1 MEKTKLPEA
10 KKSDPGAGNRLLVF
24 RFLGG
29 ILGVA
34 MLVAIGIEFAAQV
47 QAINFWNLVWAVV
60 SLYVSFLFIAFAFNS
75 YQGAQAY
82 TDFVSKKIFRRK

>member
-1 MEKTKLPEA
+1 MEKIKLPEA
-10 KKSDPGAGNRLLVF
+10 KKSDPEAGNRLIIF
-24 RFLGG
+24 RVLSG

-47 QAINFWNLVWAVV
+47 QVINFWNLIWAVV
-60 SLYVSFLFIAFAFNS
+60 SLYVGFLFIAFAFNG

-82 TDFVSKKIFRRK
+82 TDFISKKIFRRK

>member
-1 MEKTKLPEA
+1 MEKIKLPQE
-10 KKSDPGAGNRLLVF
+10 KKSDPEAGNRLIVF
-24 RFLGG
+24 RVLGG

-47 QAINFWNLVWAVV
+47 QVINFSNLIWAVV
-60 SLYVSFLFIAFAFNS
+60 SLYVGFLFIAFAFNG

-82 TDFVSKKIFRRK
+82 TDFISKKIFRRK

>member
-1 MEKTKLPEA
+1 MEKIKLSEV
-10 KKSDPGAGNRLLVF
+10 KKFDPGAGNRLLVF
-24 RFLGG
+24 RVLGG

-60 SLYVSFLFIAFAFNS
+60 SLYIGFLFIAFAFNG

-82 TDFVSKKIFRRK
+82 TDFISKKIFRRK

>member
-1 MEKTKLPEA
+1 MEKIKLPEA
-10 KKSDPGAGNRLLVF
+10 KKSDPEAGNRLIIF
-24 RFLGG
+24 RVLSG

-47 QAINFWNLVWAVV
+47 QVINFWNLIWAVI
-60 SLYVSFLFIAFAFNS
+60 SLYVGFLFIAFAFNG

-82 TDFVSKKIFRRK
+82 TDFISKKIFRRK

>member
-1 MEKTKLPEA
+1 MEKIKLSEV
-10 KKSDPGAGNRLLVF
+10 KKFDPGAGNRLFVF
-24 RFLGG
+24 RVLGG

-60 SLYVSFLFIAFAFNS
+60 SLYVGFLFIAFAFNG

-82 TDFVSKKIFRRK
+82 TDFISKKIFRRK

>member
-1 MEKTKLPEA
+1 MEKIKLSEV
-10 KKSDPGAGNRLLVF
+10 KKFDPGAGNRLFVF
-24 RFLGG
+24 RVLGG

-34 MLVAIGIEFAAQV
+34 MLVAIGIEFATQV

-60 SLYVSFLFIAFAFNS
+60 SLYVGFLFIAFAFNG

-82 TDFVSKKIFRRK
+82 TDFISKKIFRRK

>member
-1 MEKTKLPEA
+1 MEKIKLPEV
-10 KKSDPGAGNRLLVF
+10 KKSDPGAGNRLFVF
-24 RFLGG
+24 RVLGG

-34 MLVAIGIEFAAQV
+34 MLVAIGIEFTAQV
-47 QAINFWNLVWAVV
+47 QAINFWNLFWAVV
-60 SLYVSFLFIAFAFNS
+60 SLYVGFLFIAFAFNG

>member
-1 MEKTKLPEA
+1 MEKIKLPQE
-10 KKSDPGAGNRLLVF
+10 KKSDPQAGNRLIVF
-24 RFLGG
+24 RVLGG

-47 QAINFWNLVWAVV
+47 QVINFWNLIWAVV
-60 SLYVSFLFIAFAFNS
+60 SLYVGFLFIAFAFNG

-82 TDFVSKKIFRRK
+82 TDFISKKIFRRK

>member
-1 MEKTKLPEA
+1 MEKIKLSEV
-10 KKSDPGAGNRLLVF
+10 KKFDPGAGNRLFIF
-24 RFLGG
+24 RVLGG

-60 SLYVSFLFIAFAFNS
+60 SLYVGFLFIAFAFNG

-82 TDFVSKKIFRRK
+82 TDFISKKIFRRK